1 MVGDLTGWARPTSLV
16 RWISMTSARSLRR
29 VTEDVEGVS
38 MSCVAFCK
46 SLASG
51 WLDRSS
57 ESIDISSTESFF
69 SELWLAF
76 EVRLRLLEARFAAVE
91 GFAHSGTG
99 CNRSNCR
106 RNRLVYSFPSI
117 KSSDSVNRNLRSRG
131 LDAKETVIRS
141 SSLSTH
147 AALCES
153 LSSLSGSCEVDEWMR
168 SNLSCREGFG
178 LESRKNS

>member
-1 MVGDLTGWARPTSLV
+1 
-16 RWISMTSARSLRR
+16 MTSGRSLRR
-29 VTEDVEGVS
+29 VVEDAEGVS
-38 MSCVAFCK
+38 MSWVAFCK

-51 WLDRSS
+51 WWDRSS
-57 ESIDISSTESFF
+57 ESIDISSAELLF

-76 EVRLRLLEARFAAVE
+76 KVRLRLFEARFAAVE

-99 CNRSNCR
+99 YNRSNCR

-117 KSSDSVNRNLRSRG
+117 KSSDSVDRNLCSRG

-141 SSLSTH
+141 SSLSTQ

-153 LSSLSGSCEVDEWMR
+153 L
-168 SNLSCREGFG
+168 F
-178 LESRKNS
+178 